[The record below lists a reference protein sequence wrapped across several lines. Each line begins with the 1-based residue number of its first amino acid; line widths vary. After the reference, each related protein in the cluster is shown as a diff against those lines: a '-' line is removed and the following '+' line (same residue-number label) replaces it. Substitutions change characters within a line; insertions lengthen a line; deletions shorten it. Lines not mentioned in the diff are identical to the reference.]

1 MRKYSYA
8 GWAGL
13 LAAAAF
19 FAGCGTGAP
28 SGQSQGSGAASAG
41 TLNTDTVAVATAP
54 AWQEMLWRDSG
65 WLGAD
70 GIYTVALDGVERP
83 GSADSATTTLFWF
96 SDTIIGDIV
105 NDSLQDGWTM
115 LHNSVGYLQGARPD
129 ASRIHFYWQQ
139 DGDGNAIS
147 MFRPATPAAADSD
160 YYWLG
165 DGFVDHARDSTL
177 YIFAYRIRPLP
188 GGIYPFDDVGVSLI
202 AIPKHSRPPYEDQ
215 RQLDTPLFLKGAPG
229 GKISFGVAVLPNTEG
244 AQAPAP
250 DGYVYVYGV
259 RGPAKELIVG
269 RVKDTDF
276 ENFSAWRFWDG
287 MSWNTDMKRAQALT
301 SRVSNEM
308 SVSFMA
314 DGRVMAV
321 FELDT
326 NSPYVAIQ
334 VGNTP
339 WGPFHPYK
347 TVYKTPEIFSDV
359 DFYTYNA
366 KAHPHLSKPGTLLI
380 SYNVNSFDFLHDIH
394 AHPHHLRPRFISVS
408 Y

>member
-1 MRKYSYA
+1 MIKHSY
-8 GWAGL
+8 L
-13 LAAAAF
+13 FLPLSLALGVL
-19 FAGCGTGAP
+19 AGCGLGAP
-28 SGQSQGSGAASAG
+28 GNRQNAHQTGSASLADSDS
-41 TLNTDTVAVATAP
+41 LVVRTAHR
-54 AWQEMLWRDSG
+54 WQDMLWQDSG

-70 GIYTVALDGVERP
+70 GIYSAALNGVEKP
-83 GSADSATTTLFWF
+83 GAADSTTTLFWF

-105 NDSLQDGWTM
+105 GDSLQDGWTM
-115 LHNSVGYLQGARPD
+115 LHNSVGYLQGGEPD
-129 ASRIHFYWQQ
+129 PSKIRFYWKK
-139 DGDGNAIS
+139 DSAGNS
-147 MFRPATPAAADSD
+147 ESVFSPNTPATSPGD

-165 DGFVDHARDSTL
+165 DGFVDNARDTTL
-177 YIFAYRIRPLP
+177 YIFAYRIKPLP

-202 AIPKHSRPPYEDQ
+202 AIPKHSRPPYQDQ
-215 RQLDTPLFLKGAPG
+215 RQMDTPLFLKNAPG
-229 GKISFGVAVLPNTEG
+229 GKISFGVSVLPNTVG
-244 AQAPAP
+244 ARAPSP

-259 RGPAKELIVG
+259 RGPDKELLVA

-276 ENFSAWRFWDG
+276 EDFSQWRFWDG
-287 MSWNTDMKRAQALT
+287 NSWNPDMKRASALT
-301 SRVSNEM
+301 TRVSNEM
-308 SVSFMA
+308 SVSFMP

-339 WGPFHPYK
+339 EGPFHPYK
-347 TVYKTPEIFSDV
+347 VIYKTPEILSDV

-366 KAHPHLSKPGTLLI
+366 KAHPHLSKPGELLI

-394 AHPHHLRPRFISVS
+394 AHPHHLRPRFISLS